1 MSLNESIVEDAA
13 LEWFAELGYSCL
25 GAEALTPTLSQGE
38 RESYGEV
45 VLVGRLREA
54 LRRLNPT
61 IPEEAREEAMRKVLR
76 IATPSLVQTNR
87 AFHKMLRD
95 GIPVECVRQE
105 PSPSGRGRSE
115 AEGEG
120 QRRWEIVRLIDFS
133 DVRANDWLA
142 VNQFTVIEGQ
152 HNRRPDIVVF
162 LNGLPLALIELKN
175 AADEDATIWSAYAQL
190 QTYKAEIPSLLAY
203 NAALVVSDGLQAR
216 MGSLTANQ
224 EWFKVWREIDAD
236 LPPPSPQPSPSGRGK
251 TNYRGGFDFSG
262 LTEKAR
268 ELRGKQP
275 PAEELL
281 WELLRDRQL
290 AGAKFRR
297 QHPFGEYICDFFC
310 NEAKLVVECDG
321 EPHSEVART
330 KHDAK
335 RDAYL
340 RSQGLTVIRFENQRV
355 LNDADSVLSE
365 IAAHLPSPTGRRAG
379 DEGQQPP
386 RQKATLELQTL
397 IYGVFD
403 KERFLKLLL
412 HFIVFEENPDTGAI
426 HKIIAGYHQFHAV
439 NAAIE
444 ETVRASGMTVESS
457 VLREEPPGRH
467 WAGKM
472 HGGKPGDRRAG
483 VVWHTQGSGKSFT
496 MLFFAAR
503 VIREPAMQNPTLV
516 VLTDRNDLD
525 DQLFGQFQRCAD
537 ILGQTPIQAADRAHL
552 RELLNRASG
561 GVIFTTLQKFAPLE
575 PSLRP
580 SPSGRGS
587 EQYRGG
593 FDFSGLKAEAR
604 ELRAKQTDAESLLWE
619 LLRDRKL
626 AGAKFRRQHQ
636 FGEYITDF
644 FCNDA
649 KLVVECDG
657 APHATPERRKIDQKR
672 DAYLKSQGLTV
683 LRFENKRVLADSE
696 AVLEEIAGHLPS
708 TSGRGA
714 GGEGEGGKAI
724 SLRRNIIVVADE
736 AHRSQY
742 DLIDGLAR
750 HMRDTLPNATFIGF
764 TGTPIEKT
772 DANTRAVFGDYI
784 SIYDIQR
791 AVADRATVAIY
802 YESRIAKL
810 GLNASELP
818 KLDAEFEEITE
829 GEELTKKE
837 KLKTKWAALE
847 ALVGD
852 PKRLALI
859 AADLVAHFEKR
870 TEAMDGKAMVVCMSR
885 RICVDL
891 YEAIIKLRP
900 DWASAKD
907 DDAEAE
913 KGKAC
918 VVKVIMTGSA
928 DDGPE
933 WQPHIRNK
941 EKRRAMANRFKDSKD
956 PFRIVIVRDMWLTGF
971 DAPCLHTMYADK
983 PMQGHGLMQ
992 AIARVN
998 RVFRDKPGGLVVDYL
1013 GLADQLK
1020 HALANY
1026 TESGG
1031 KGDPT
1036 YDTKQAIAIMLEKH
1050 GIACDLLHGSDWKK
1064 AVGDGKRTL
1073 FALPALQEH
1082 ILEQED
1088 GKTRWN
1094 QVITE
1099 LSRAF
1104 ALCAASDEATEIRD
1118 DVALFQAIQ
1127 AALNKQSSNN
1137 RKTPEQI
1144 DAAVRQLVSKA
1155 ITTDGQVI
1163 DVFTAAG
1170 LPKPDISILSDGFLA
1185 EVRGLKHKNVAAELL
1200 EKLLKNELKVR
1211 SKRNLVQSQLFSEK
1225 LKKTLNAYHNRAIST
1240 MEVIEE
1246 LIKLA
1251 KELDAATKR
1260 GEDMGLTDDEIAF
1273 YDALAANESAVRA
1286 MGDDKL
1292 KVIAAELIT
1301 QVRKSVTID
1310 WTLREGARA
1319 KIRVMVK
1326 RILNKYGYPPD
1337 LQEDAV
1343 KTVLQQAELL
1353 CAEWV

>member
-1 MSLNESIVEDAA
+1 MSLTESIVEEAA
-13 LEWFAELGYSCL
+13 LTWFGEMGYAVGNGPQTAPGEPAAERDSF
-25 GAEALTPTLSQGE
+25 
-38 RESYGEV
+38 GEV
-45 VLVGRLREA
+45 VLAGRLREA
-54 LRRLNPT
+54 LLRINPA
-61 IPEEAREEAMRKVLR
+61 IPEDAREEALRKVLR
-76 IATPSLVQTNR
+76 VATPSLIQTNR
-87 AFHKMLRD
+87 AFHRMLRD
-95 GIPVECVRQE
+95 GVDVEYARPDGSTKHDKAWLV
-105 PSPSGRGRSE
+105 
-115 AEGEG
+115 
-120 QRRWEIVRLIDFS
+120 DFS
-133 DVRANDWLA
+133 QVEKNDWFA

-162 LNGLPLALIELKN
+162 VNGLPLTLIELKN

-203 NAALVVSDGLQAR
+203 NAALIVSDGLQAR

-224 EWFKVWREIDAD
+224 EWFKVWRTI
-236 LPPPSPQPSPSGRGK
+236 
-251 TNYRGGFDFSG
+251 
-262 LTEKAR
+262 
-268 ELRGKQP
+268 
-275 PAEELL
+275 
-281 WELLRDRQL
+281 
-290 AGAKFRR
+290 
-297 QHPFGEYICDFFC
+297 
-310 NEAKLVVECDG
+310 DG
-321 EPHSEVART
+321 EG
-330 KHDAK
+330 DA
-335 RDAYL
+335 
-340 RSQGLTVIRFENQRV
+340 
-355 LNDADSVLSE
+355 
-365 IAAHLPSPTGRRAG
+365 P
-379 DEGQQPP
+379 
-386 RQKATLELQTL
+386 KASLELEVL
-397 IYGVFD
+397 VRGVF
-403 KERFLKLLL
+403 ERRRFLDLLH
-412 HFIVFEENPDTGAI
+412 HFIVFEENPDTGSI

-439 NAAIE
+439 NAAVD
-444 ETVRASGMTVESS
+444 ETVRASGLDHGLHED
-457 VLREEPPGRH
+457 PGTYWSGR
-467 WAGKM
+467 M

-503 VIREPAMQNPTLV
+503 VIREAAMQNPTLV

-537 ILGQTPIQAADRAHL
+537 ILGQTPVQAANREAL
-552 RELLNRASG
+552 RELLAVASG
-561 GVIFTTLQKFAPLE
+561 GVVFTTIQKFLPEKGERMPEL
-575 PSLRP
+575 
-580 SPSGRGS
+580 SP
-587 EQYRGG
+587 
-593 FDFSGLKAEAR
+593 
-604 ELRAKQTDAESLLWE
+604 
-619 LLRDRKL
+619 
-626 AGAKFRRQHQ
+626 
-636 FGEYITDF
+636 
-644 FCNDA
+644 
-649 KLVVECDG
+649 
-657 APHATPERRKIDQKR
+657 
-672 DAYLKSQGLTV
+672 
-683 LRFENKRVLADSE
+683 
-696 AVLEEIAGHLPS
+696 
-708 TSGRGA
+708 
-714 GGEGEGGKAI
+714 
-724 SLRRNIIVVADE
+724 RRNIIVIADE

-750 HMRDTLPNATFIGF
+750 HMRDALPNASFIGF

-791 AVADRATVAIY
+791 AVADKATVPIY

-818 KLDAEFEEITE
+818 KLDSEFEEITE

-837 KLKTKWAALE
+837 QLKTKWAALE

-852 PKRLALI
+852 PKRIALV
-859 AADLVAHFEKR
+859 AADLVEHFEKR
-870 TEAMDGKAMVVCMSR
+870 LEAMDGKAIVVCMSR

-891 YEAIIKLRP
+891 YKALIRLRP

-913 KGKAC
+913 KHGTC
-918 VVKVIMTGSA
+918 VAKVIMTGSA

-941 EKRRAMANRFKDSKD
+941 EKRRALANRFKDSKD

-1020 HALANY
+1020 HALASY

-1031 KGDPT
+1031 KGAPT
-1036 YDTKQAIAIMLEKH
+1036 YDTRQAIAVMLEKH
-1050 GIACDLLHGSDWKK
+1050 SVACDILHGFDWDKWTT
-1064 AVGDGKRTL
+1064 GTPTERL
-1073 FALPALQEH
+1073 QLIPAGQER

-1088 GKTRWN
+1088 GKKRWI
-1094 QVITE
+1094 QVVLE

-1118 DVALFQAIQ
+1118 DVSYFQALQ
-1127 AALNKQSSNN
+1127 AALSKQSNAHA
-1137 RKTPEQI
+1137 KTPEQI

-1155 ITTDGQVI
+1155 ITTDGQII

-1200 EKLLKNELKVR
+1200 EKLLKDELKVR
-1211 SKRNLVQSQLFSEK
+1211 AKRNLVQSQIFSEK

-1246 LIKLA
+1246 LIRLA
-1251 KELDAATKR
+1251 KELDAAVKR
-1260 GEDMGLTDDEIAF
+1260 GEDLGLSEDEIAF
-1273 YDALAANESAVRA
+1273 YDALAANENAVRA

-1301 QVRKSVTID
+1301 KVRQSVTID
-1310 WTLREGARA
+1310 WTVREGARA
-1319 KIRVMVK
+1319 KIRVIVK
-1326 RILNKYGYPPD
+1326 RILSKWGYPPD
-1337 LQEDAV
+1337 LQEEAV
-1343 KTVLQQAELL
+1343 KTVLMQAELL
-1353 CAEWV
+1353 CKEWA